1 MGGRRL
7 EGNLTDPRNVRM
19 EETSRRLRR
28 MEASSEGSRGPE
40 GVVVPSMEWNGI

>member
-7 EGNLTDPRNVRM
+7 ERNATDPKNAKM

-40 GVVVPSMEWNGI
+40 GVVVPLME